1 MRIPLLIMLL
11 NNVDLR
17 KVSLLKKRKHVS
29 KSVGNY
35 LKIIDSFDVKS
46 INEAKALLR
55 DAIYRM
61 MNESWIYHKALHT
74 KFKDNERD
82 SQITFEK
89 FMLEIRKQLKNGT
102 ILNTINTE

>member
-1 MRIPLLIMLL
+1 MRLPLLIMLL

-17 KVSLLKKRKHVS
+17 KVGLLKKRKKVS
-29 KSVGNY
+29 KAVSNY
-35 LKIIDSFDVKS
+35 LKIIDSFDVKL

-61 MNESWIYHKALHT
+61 MNDSWIFHKALHT

-82 SQITFEK
+82 SQIIFEK
-89 FMLEIRKQLKNGT
+89 FMLEFRKQLKNGT
-102 ILNTINTE
+102 ILNSINEE

>member
-1 MRIPLLIMLL
+1 MRLPLLIILL

-17 KVSLLKKRKHVS
+17 KVSLLKKRKNVS
-29 KSVGNY
+29 KAVGNY
-35 LKIIDSFDVKS
+35 LKIVDSYDVKS

-82 SQITFEK
+82 SQINFEK

-102 ILNTINTE
+102 I